1 MKLKVDEYLESTKD
15 VLLLRSVVFILID
28 VVKWFAFTLLHSQDM
43 SLNEAT
49 LWPKTE
55 EKLKSFSF
63 MQMHC
68 IDRYNF
74 ATRKI
79 IESYI

>member
-49 LWPKTE
+49 LWSKTE
-55 EKLKSFSF
+55 E
-63 MQMHC
+63 
-68 IDRYNF
+68 N
-74 ATRKI
+74 
-79 IESYI
+79 